1 MLQDIAKMILAR
13 PGPDAWSA
21 ARFELESLARS
32 ARQNGDWNL
41 SETIA
46 RDMIQHDPTYAGGYF
61 ALGLAA
67 DHAGHSVQAR
77 EQFAAAEKLWSKAD
91 KDLPE
96 LRRIQEGISARR

>member
-1 MLQDIAKMILAR
+1 MTLAR

-32 ARQNGDWNL
+32 ARQNGDWSL
-41 SETIA
+41 SESIA
-46 RDMIQHDPTYAGGYF
+46 RAMIQHDGTYAGGYF

-67 DHAGHSVQAR
+67 EHAGHSAQAR
-77 EQFAAAEKLWSKAD
+77 EQFAAAEKFWSKAD

-96 LRRIQEGISARR
+96 LRRIQEGVSARR